1 MKSIAGLLPQKNVKS
16 GSVKYN
22 GCIAKEAPFSVPQVV
37 GYVPEY
43 DLHMAQ
49 LTVRETLEFARRAV
63 EGLCMAVLCCAVF
76 HPLLF
81 QDPAEHNLPTHTTG
95 QNKTQQM
102 LKYLGL
108 EECADTVVGNR
119 LLRGV
124 SGGQRKRVTIGEI
137 LMSQARTLL
146 LDEYS

>member
-1 MKSIAGLLPQKNVKS
+1 
-16 GSVKYN
+16 
-22 GCIAKEAPFSVPQVV
+22 
-37 GYVPEY
+37 
-43 DLHMAQ
+43 
-49 LTVRETLEFARRAV
+49 
-63 EGLCMAVLCCAVF
+63 
-76 HPLLF
+76 
-81 QDPAEHNLPTHTTG
+81 
-95 QNKTQQM
+95 M